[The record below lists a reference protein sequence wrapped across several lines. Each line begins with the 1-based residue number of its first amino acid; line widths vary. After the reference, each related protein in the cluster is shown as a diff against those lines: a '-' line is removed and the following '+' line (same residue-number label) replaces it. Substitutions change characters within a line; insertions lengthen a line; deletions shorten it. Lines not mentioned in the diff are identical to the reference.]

1 MEQGN
6 KNRAAVLSLTGR
18 PNTSV
23 VGGSEMT
30 PKPTKTMKLLG
41 IIALALSLS
50 AIFLP
55 AEQLTVA
62 ISAACLAIV
71 TGFCGEVLYTAA
83 TAVVT
88 TLNMAMLSPHDEI
101 VMTERPVQVY
111 STALLWGIAPAI
123 SLIAGYL
130 VRQLSR

>member
-1 MEQGN
+1 
-6 KNRAAVLSLTGR
+6 
-18 PNTSV
+18 
-23 VGGSEMT
+23 
-30 PKPTKTMKLLG
+30 
-41 IIALALSLS
+41 
-50 AIFLP
+50 LP

-71 TGFCGEVLYTAA
+71 TGFCGEALYTAA

-130 VRQLSR
+130 VCQLSR